1 MAQPR
6 SLPGL
11 IVCTA
16 FVVALA
22 AEPARADFTGRVVN
36 VADGDTV
43 TVLADRREVR
53 VRLAGIDAPERGQ
66 PHARAARQSL
76 ASLVAGRTVTVHG
89 RGEDVYG
96 RLLGEIRVEMLDVN
110 AEQVR
115 RGYAWVFRRYSHDPR
130 LLALEAEA
138 KVARRGLWQDP
149 NPVAPWLW
157 RVQTS
162 PPRGDVAPHG
172 GHAQPGVRAAVAR
185 A

>member
-1 MAQPR
+1 MAQLC
-6 SLPGL
+6 SLRGL
-11 IVCTA
+11 IACTA
-16 FVVALA
+16 LAVALA
-22 AEPARADFTGRVVN
+22 AEPACADFTGKVVT

-89 RGEDVYG
+89 RGQDVYG
-96 RLLGEIRVEMLDVN
+96 RLLGELRVDVLDVN

-115 RGYAWVFRRYSHDPR
+115 RGYAWVFRRYSHDPH

-138 KVARRGLWQDP
+138 KAARRGLWQDP
-149 NPVAPWLW
+149 NPVEPWLW
-157 RVQTS
+157 RAQTA
-162 PPRGDVAPHG
+162 PPRGAAAPHAW
-172 GHAQPGVRAAVAR
+172 HAPPRIHAAVAWG
-185 A
+185 